1 MDGHPSRLQLE
12 RILADA
18 EPARDEAAHEH
29 VARCDVCQSRLE
41 RMRAQDA
48 AFLEA
53 YPGASSLARAAHPAA
68 EEQRPRP
75 AAQDREPAG
84 AFSWARL
91 FGWRLGVATGLVA
104 AAAAGLVLWLWPGQ
118 TGDHTGPAHGG
129 RSSTANTVRF
139 KGASVVEVAV
149 KRADRSFPWHQERL
163 RAGDVLAFR
172 VLSDRPYL
180 LIFSVEESGRV
191 SFFFTDPS
199 GRRSR
204 LIEPGRRHTLGQGV
218 KLDRYDKA
226 ERLFVVLSRE
236 PLESQTVRQ
245 AVAQRFSQLRGPSL
259 HRLALGDLGLAGEVR
274 SWLITR
280 ERKP

>member
-12 RILADA
+12 RILADVQH
-18 EPARDEAAHEH
+18 AREEAVRDH
-29 VARCDVCQSRLE
+29 VARCDVCQDRLE

-53 YPGASSLARAAHPAA
+53 YPSASSLARATHPAA
-68 EEQRPRP
+68 EERRPRP

-84 AFSWARL
+84 ALSWARL
-91 FGWRLGVATGLVA
+91 FGWRLGFATGLVA

-118 TGDHTGPAHGG
+118 TGDRAGPGG
-129 RSSTANTVRF
+129 RAPTANTVRL

-149 KRADRSFPWHQERL
+149 KRAERSFPWHGERL

-172 VLSDRPYL
+172 VTSERPYL

-236 PLESQTVRQ
+236 PVESQTVRQ
-245 AVAQRFSQLRGPSL
+245 AVAQRLSQLRGPPL
-259 HRLALGDLGLAGEVR
+259 HRLALGDLGLSGEVQ

-280 ERKP
+280 ER